1 MRKRKSRGRNLFT
14 LAATRRAAMVA
25 QERGVDL
32 EIRPDGTIKFH
43 TGKQGTAA
51 KAAEVDEWDAEYGA
65 NQAEVR
71 LPAAK

>member
-1 MRKRKSRGRNLFT
+1 MRKFRGRNLFT
-14 LAATRRAAMVA
+14 LAAVRRAIKVA
-25 QERGVDL
+25 RETGVDCDI
-32 EIRPDGTIKFH
+32 EPNGTIKFH

-51 KAAEVDEWDAEYGA
+51 TAAEQREWDNEYGA